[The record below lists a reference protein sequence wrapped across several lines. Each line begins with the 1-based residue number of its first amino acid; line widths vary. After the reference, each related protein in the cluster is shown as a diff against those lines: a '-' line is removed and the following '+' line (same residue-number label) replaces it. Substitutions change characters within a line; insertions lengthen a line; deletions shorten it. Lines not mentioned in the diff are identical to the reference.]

1 MCIYIYQDA
10 YVQSQYKGPNVV
22 CDMETRFSWVFRK
35 AGLAMLITSLTTC
48 SAFLCCFAT
57 PISGTQAFGLFAAAV
72 IAADFIFVMTMF
84 CTAVM
89 VFHNRFER
97 APMCRCKIPTPL
109 GPCFCGFCTESCDC
123 TAVDPSS
130 TQKALT
136 ASSNGTLEMER
147 DKIEIF
153 FRTIFAPMILDVKV
167 RVAIAV
173 IIVAWLIPAIIYLLK
188 LAPATKPEQILNE
201 NHPFQQAINVL
212 NNNFGANSQDPG
224 IDIFYVWGLKD
235 IDRSGVNLLFD
246 SQVINLLQCAPV
258 CCSVC
263 CSECCSECCSVL
275 KYGAV
280 WYSMVQCVAV

>member
-1 MCIYIYQDA
+1 
-10 YVQSQYKGPNVV
+10 
-22 CDMETRFSWVFRK
+22 
-35 AGLAMLITSLTTC
+35 MLITSLTTC

-97 APMCRCKIPTPL
+97 APLCRCKIPTPM

-123 TAVDPSS
+123 TVVDPSS

-173 IIVAWLIPAIIYLLK
+173 IIVAWLIPGIICVFK

-258 CCSVC
+258 CYSVCCSVC

-280 WYSMVQCVAV
+280 WYIMVQCVAV